1 MIHIIAHALKINFN
15 SEISKYTINSHVW
28 GEVELGKELLQLWD
42 VQRMD
47 MKSHRKHTDLKL
59 KKKKGANHIILEAE
73 ELCVYYLS
81 KITR

>member
-59 KKKKGANHIILEAE
+59 KKKKKEP
-73 ELCVYYLS
+73 
-81 KITR
+81 IT